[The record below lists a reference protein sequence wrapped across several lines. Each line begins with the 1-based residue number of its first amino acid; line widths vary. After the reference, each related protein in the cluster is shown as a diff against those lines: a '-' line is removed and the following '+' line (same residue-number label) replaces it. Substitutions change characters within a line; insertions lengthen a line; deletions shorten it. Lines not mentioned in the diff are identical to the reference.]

1 LQRVIVDER
10 ERPSGVPDELR
21 SLGATIEYRVLDV
34 ADYVVGAYAVERKS
48 VRDFVSSLY
57 SGRLFDQAH
66 RLGEAYRTSMLV
78 VEGDFW
84 EELKRVRNPRS
95 LWGALISSVLD
106 FGLNVFF
113 TPDGR
118 QTAQFLFTLGKGGR
132 HTRSSGGP
140 PVIVRKPR
148 NQQLNR
154 IQLSVLSSLPG
165 IGPRMAGQLLGYFGS
180 LRNVFSASMT
190 DIAVGAGLGRS
201 RALALTKLLDASY
214 KASRTIVSQAS
225 LGQE

>member
-1 LQRVIVDER
+1 MV
-10 ERPSGVPDELR
+10 
-21 SLGATIEYRVLDV
+21 EYRVLDV
-34 ADYVVGAYAVERKS
+34 ADYVVGSYAVERKS

-66 RLGEAYRTSMLV
+66 RLGQAYQTSMLV
-78 VEGDFW
+78 VEGDLW

-113 TPDGR
+113 TPNGK

-132 HTRSSGGP
+132 HTRSSSGP
-140 PVIVRKPR
+140 PIVVKKPR
-148 NQQLNR
+148 SRELNR

-165 IGPRMAGQLLGYFGS
+165 IGPQMAGQLLGYFGS
-180 LRNVFSASMT
+180 LRNVFSAST
-190 DIAVGAGLGRS
+190 TEIAVGAGLGRS
-201 RALALTKLLDASY
+201 RALALTKLLDSRY
-214 KASRTIVSQAS
+214 KASRTVISQTS
-225 LGQE
+225 LSQE